1 MLTNVIKYTIKCHVN
16 VKAIPLI
23 FGKFQ
28 RHAHHL
34 SIDFP

>member
-1 MLTNVIKYTIKCHVN
+1 MINITYSSDQCHVK
-16 VKAIPLI
+16 VTAILLI

-28 RHAHHL
+28 RHAYHL

>member
-1 MLTNVIKYTIKCHVN
+1 MINITYSLDKCHVN
-16 VKAIPLI
+16 VIAILLI

-28 RHAHHL
+28 RHAYHL